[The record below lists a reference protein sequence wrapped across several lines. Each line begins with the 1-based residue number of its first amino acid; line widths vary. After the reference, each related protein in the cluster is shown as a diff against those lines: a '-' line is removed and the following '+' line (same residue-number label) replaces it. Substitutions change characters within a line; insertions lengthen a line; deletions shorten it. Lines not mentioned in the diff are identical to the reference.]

1 MKRMIGIIVTAVL
14 LAGTPAA
21 LAVDE
26 VKAPAKPVEL
36 KPVETPFVIDIS
48 ITGQR
53 IDMGEKYAYAVPQG
67 ATISWSCAWPFAVQF
82 EWDAPLDAV
91 YRHGKL
97 LQMKARP
104 DAVPNRCYKYV
115 IAVYKDG
122 EMLTIDPVII
132 FYPPEKDRKG

>member
-1 MKRMIGIIVTAVL
+1 
-14 LAGTPAA
+14 
-21 LAVDE
+21 
-26 VKAPAKPVEL
+26 
-36 KPVETPFVIDIS
+36 
-48 ITGQR
+48 
-53 IDMGEKYAYAVPQG
+53 
-67 ATISWSCAWPFAVQF
+67 VQF

-97 LQMKARP
+97 LQMKVRP

-122 EMLTIDPVII
+122 AVLSIDPVII

>member
-1 MKRMIGIIVTAVL
+1 MKRMIGVVMATVL
-14 LAGTPAA
+14 LAGASAA
-21 LAVDE
+21 QMVDE
-26 VKAPAKPVEL
+26 TKATVKPVEFKL
-36 KPVETPFVIDIS
+36 VETPYVIEFKV
-48 ITGQR
+48 TGQR
-53 IDMGEKYAYAVPQG
+53 IDMGEKYAYAVPLG
-67 ATISWSCAWPFAVQF
+67 ATISWSCPWPFAVQF

-97 LQMKARP
+97 LQMKVRP

-122 EMLTIDPVII
+122 AVLSIDPVII